1 LQGEVD
7 AGRTGIVE
15 GVGMSK
21 PAGRS
26 NLSDIDVFR
35 GVAALIVAAM
45 HTRETTW
52 VGFRQFWNLHGSHA
66 APEAILG
73 YLTFPLVWGSIGV
86 PIFFVLSGYCIHRS
100 QAIARSRTGSFQLS
114 PTNFLVRR
122 FFRIYPVL
130 LGALLLTLLCD
141 WASRH
146 YFPNSAK
153 LGDTGIGAFLV
164 NLFSIQGI
172 AGGAYGSNG
181 PLWTLSIEVQFYLLY
196 PSLLAI
202 MGRLRNIPTLL
213 LLIAVNIVSY
223 FALERHGYQLFTSYY
238 VSWYLGAL
246 VAEAEC
252 AALFS
257 NRLKPADLCAAL
269 YGFGFVGIC
278 GGCAL
283 FFMNTFLA
291 FQVWAVAFAIFLFA
305 ALNRP
310 AALRGRVAK
319 VFRWLGTFSFS
330 IYIVHVP
337 IVVLIHS
344 VFFNSVN
351 QISIVPFYA
360 TLLAA
365 VGGAYAFSFI
375 FERPALALSQML
387 KGAPRVVMRAESASG
402 HL

>member
-1 LQGEVD
+1 
-7 AGRTGIVE
+7 
-15 GVGMSK
+15 MSK

-257 NRLKPADLCAAL
+257 NRLQTSRPLRGVVRFWICWHMRRLRPVLYEHLPRVPSLGSCLRDLPVRGTESPSSASRTRGEGFSMARHVQLLDL
-269 YGFGFVGIC
+269 YRPRAYRRANPFRLFQFSEPDQH
-278 GGCAL
+278 CAL
-283 FFMNTFLA
+283 LRDPSGSRRRR
-291 FQVWAVAFAIFLFA
+291 VCVLFH
-305 ALNRP
+305 
-310 AALRGRVAK
+310 
-319 VFRWLGTFSFS
+319 F
-330 IYIVHVP
+330 
-337 IVVLIHS
+337 
-344 VFFNSVN
+344 
-351 QISIVPFYA
+351 
-360 TLLAA
+360 
-365 VGGAYAFSFI
+365 
-375 FERPALALSQML
+375 
-387 KGAPRVVMRAESASG
+387 
-402 HL
+402 